1 MKATN
6 GTSNNKEEAKKERV
20 IREGVFEYDRLF
32 AGVNQY
38 GIYLGMRSGD
48 DTEFISGYEALGIIN
63 TILNELDKVTIEYS
77 KAASKKNTEYESAKV
92 IDYKI

>member
-1 MKATN
+1 MKANKST
-6 GTSNNKEEAKKERV
+6 TKKEEAKKERV
-20 IREGVFEYDRLF
+20 IREGAFEYDSLF

-48 DTEFISGYEALGIIN
+48 DTEFISGYEALGVIN
-63 TILNELDKVTIEYS
+63 NILNELDMVKIEYS
-77 KAASKKNTEYESAKV
+77 KAISKKDTEYESAKV

>member
-1 MKATN
+1 MKDN
-6 GTSNNKEEAKKERV
+6 KKTSNKEKKMEKN
-20 IREGVFEYDRLF
+20 IREGIFEYDGLF

-48 DTEFISGYEALGIIN
+48 DVEFISGYEALGVIN
-63 TILNELDKVTIEYS
+63 NILNELDMVKVEYS
-77 KAASKKNTEYESAKV
+77 KAISKKDTEYESAKV

>member
-6 GTSNNKEEAKKERV
+6 RKSNNNEEVKRERV
-20 IREGVFEYDRLF
+20 IREGVYEYDSLF

-48 DTEFISGYEALGIIN
+48 DTTFISGYEALGIIN
-63 TILNELDKVTIEYS
+63 NILNELDMVKIEYG
-77 KAASKKNTEYESAKV
+77 KAVSKKDTEYESAKV